1 MFVLLI
7 LFIYIFY
14 RFEAET
20 GNAVGNTLFGE
31 QIAKYAKCVIQNT
44 CDNMCDKQVVLS
56 QKNSVL
62 Y

>member
-20 GNAVGNTLFGE
+20 RNAVGNTLFGE
-31 QIAKYAKCVIQNT
+31 QIAKYAKCVIKILLAI
-44 CDNMCDKQVVLS
+44 KQTN
-56 QKNSVL
+56 K
-62 Y
+62 